1 MDYVVLVDSND
12 VEVGVMEKMEAHR
25 KGILHRAFSVLIYN
39 SKGELLLQKRA
50 AHKYHSGGLWTN
62 TCCSHPAPGED
73 LLVAANRRLG
83 EEMGMKGLILTVENS
98 MIYKADLENGLI
110 EHELDY
116 ILKGIADVD
125 PVMNPN
131 EAEDFRWMAIA
142 DLKSDVNLFPE
153 KYTFWLKEMI
163 RKNIL

>member
-39 SKGELLLQKRA
+39 SKGKLLLQNVLHISTIPVVYGPIPA
-50 AHKYHSGGLWTN
+50 AVTRLPERI
-62 TCCSHPAPGED
+62 C
-73 LLVAANRRLG
+73 LLRQTG
-83 EEMGMKGLILTVENS
+83 DSEEMGIKGIQLTVENS
-98 MIYKADLENGLI
+98 MIYKTDFENGLM

-116 ILKGIADVD
+116 ILKGISDAD